1 MDNPKISNNSSS
13 TFLQCS
19 KPHKRRRRLR
29 PKPNRLNK
37 HSKHNRPSNSRMLP
51 FNLVNTPH
59 SNVRHP
65 NLKVCM
71 KPKASPR
78 NLSQDR
84 LRTKEALLHN
94 QILLKRR
101 PLSRR
106 HSSQR
111 LPNSRSQLPISPL
124 NNFPRPSRRV
134 NSHNNNNNNRSPKR
148 NSPRPSPSHNLSRK
162 QANNRDSNKASNPIQ
177 WPRRRR
183 SKPSSS
189 SNKMRQC

>member
-1 MDNPKISNNSSS
+1 
-13 TFLQCS
+13 
-19 KPHKRRRRLR
+19 
-29 PKPNRLNK
+29 
-37 HSKHNRPSNSRMLP
+37 MLP

-134 NSHNNNNNNRSPKR
+134 NSHHHNNNRSPKR
-148 NSPRPSPSHNLSRK
+148 NSPRRSPSHNLSRK